1 MELSANGRPDLSA
14 LQSWS
19 GRPSVANKTGRMGMA
34 EPTALRT
41 NNEAPKNNRPRM
53 LAVIECF
60 DTAFEAMTRA
70 NQILGSIM
78 LDIEKGSDWM
88 VKFRDGLVATIEGAG
103 GDVTQAV
110 EGQIRDFIGNKKY
123 QQPQTTEG
131 N

>member
-1 MELSANGRPDLSA
+1 
-14 LQSWS
+14 
-19 GRPSVANKTGRMGMA
+19 MA

-41 NNEAPKNNRPRM
+41 ANDAPKNNRPRM

-88 VKFRDGLVATIEGAG
+88 VKFRDGLIATVEEAG
-103 GDVTQAV
+103 GDVAQAV